1 MGVPDFSVTANT
13 IFYSVFKDATG
24 RKAYL
29 AFNSGKAD
37 LKVQFSDGKSMIV
50 QPGMLLREN

>member
-1 MGVPDFSVTANT
+1 
-13 IFYSVFKDATG
+13 
-24 RKAYL
+24 L